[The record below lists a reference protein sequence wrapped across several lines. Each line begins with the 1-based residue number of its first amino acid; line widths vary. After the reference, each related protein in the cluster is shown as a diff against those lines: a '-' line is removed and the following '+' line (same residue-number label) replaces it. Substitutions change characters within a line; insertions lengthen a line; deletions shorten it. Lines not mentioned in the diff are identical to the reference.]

1 MSSQDFDATFHDVL
15 EDIFGWDLELGD
27 DDGPGSV
34 EEWDSLAQVRLVHT
48 LETRFGVRLPDAA
61 LLEEQTVSS
70 LKRLV
75 GEQLARS

>member
-1 MSSQDFDATFHDVL
+1 MTTQEFDATFHDVL
-15 EDIFGWDLELGD
+15 EDVLGWDLELGD

-34 EEWDSLAQVRLVHT
+34 AEWDSLAQVRLVHM

-61 LLEEQTVSS
+61 LLEEQTVAS

-75 GEQLARS
+75 RERVARP

>member
-1 MSSQDFDATFHDVL
+1 MSSQDFDRTFHDVL

-27 DDGPGSV
+27 DDGPGV
-34 EEWDSLAQVRLVHT
+34 RRGWDSLAQVRLVHM

>member
-1 MSSQDFDATFHDVL
+1 MSSQDFDVTFHDVL

-34 EEWDSLAQVRLVHT
+34 EEWDSLAQVRLVHM